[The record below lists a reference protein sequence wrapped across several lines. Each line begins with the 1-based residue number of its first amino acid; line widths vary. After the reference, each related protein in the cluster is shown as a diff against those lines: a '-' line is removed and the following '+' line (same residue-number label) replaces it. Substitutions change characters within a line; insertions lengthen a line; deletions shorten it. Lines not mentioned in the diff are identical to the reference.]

1 MKILIVTVGLLFLTQ
16 IINAGGNENFNVS
29 AVADIKEQSCNRNKV
44 YVEKDAE
51 LMWQDQVYTD
61 AEDGAYKREQSVE
74 KAGSWNHAMN
84 YCASLDYQGYSDWR
98 LPTADE
104 LQHVHHKAGQLFTY
118 YRDGDFWTST
128 PTVENKYYVVSP
140 VDAYRY
146 KRTKNQS
153 NYIRCVRCKS
163 EEKKPSLYRI
173 IRDEVEE
180 VISPAEPV
188 SVDTF
193 E

>member
-1 MKILIVTVGLLFLTQ
+1 MKTLIMTLGVFFSNLML
-16 IINAGGNENFNVS
+16 NAGGNENLNVS
-29 AVADIKEQSCNRNKV
+29 SVAEVSEPNCKHNKV
-44 YVEKDAE
+44 YTEKDVH
-51 LMWQDQVYTD
+51 LMWQDQAYTD
-61 AEDGAYKREQSVE
+61 AEDGAYKREHSLE
-74 KAGSWNHAMN
+74 KSGSWNHAMN
-84 YCASLDYQGYSDWR
+84 YCSSLDYQGYSDWR
-98 LPTADE
+98 LPTSDE
-104 LQHVHHKAGQLFTY
+104 LQHVHHKEGQLFTY